1 MFQGFIGQEL
11 PQSFSPCGEPVPSVP
26 VLEKRERRVGLSH
39 RRQVAQVLCTVRI
52 DENPI
57 RRAYPQAFFSFLIKE
72 SVNVRRFDV
81 RGRQVGGGIFMVWET
96 GLQ

>member
-11 PQSFSPCGEPVPSVP
+11 PQSFSQFCEPGPPFP

-39 RRQVAQVLCTVRI
+39 RWQVAQVLCTVRI

-72 SVNVRRFDV
+72 RVDVRRFAV
-81 RGRQVGGGIFMVWET
+81 WGRQVDGGIFMVWKT
-96 GLQ
+96 GFQ

>member
-1 MFQGFIGQEL
+1 MSQGFIGQEL
-11 PQSFSPCGEPVPSVP
+11 PQSFSPCGEPVPPVP

-52 DENPI
+52 DENSI

-72 SVNVRRFDV
+72 RVDVRRFAV
-81 RGRQVGGGIFMVWET
+81 WGRQVDGGIFMVWEM
-96 GLQ
+96 GL